1 MRRLLRFSVG
11 FAIACALGTTVLWG
25 SNPAV
30 LWCVALAMGI
40 ICLAVQRRRKYLQT
54 AALLFFGLGAG
65 LFWCGQYHD
74 IYLSS
79 LEPMDGVTVPL
90 SVTATDYSQKTKY
103 GCSVEAVAFLDGKPY
118 FLTVYPKETAPIV
131 PGTVLEG
138 EFRLRLTTPAGR
150 KDSAYY
156 RGNGQFLVATQKTAE
171 LSHKSDWNN
180 LLFFPARAKQT
191 AVDHIT
197 AAFPDDTAPF
207 AKALLLGDT
216 SDFSYRVDTAFKVS
230 GIRHVVAVS
239 GLHVSALFSVI
250 YFFFRRRRILTF
262 LIAVPVL
269 TFFAAVTG
277 FSPSVTRATLMALL
291 MALGAV
297 INEEYDGLTGLSF
310 AALIMMFLNPFVI
323 ASVSFQL
330 SVSSVAGILLLAPPI
345 FSGIQRRFSKTKP
358 KGRKAR
364 FIYWFAGAVSVS
376 ASALLASAPL
386 SAYYFGS
393 VSLIGILSNLLL
405 LWMIPFL
412 FTGIAMVGLLG
423 GVIPGACGMLARL
436 LSYPIRLLLWAAEVL
451 CRIPFAAVYTQ
462 SKFIIIWLGCV
473 YLLVAAYLLYRKHFS
488 MFALAGTIMLAAA
501 IAASVLVPRLD
512 TLRLEVL
519 NVGEG
524 QAILLQNRGE
534 NYLIDCGGDDDG
546 KAADEV
552 AQTLLS
558 QGIFRLDGVILT
570 HYDRDHCGALQNLLT
585 RVDVTHFYLPE
596 LGKGKM
602 SRSLA
607 NQCADRTSWIQAETQ
622 YVLPTGKLTLLPAK
636 EEKSNNENSM
646 GVLFESEE
654 CVILITGDR
663 NRAGEKDLIRDYALP
678 DVDVLIAGHHGSKK
692 ATSRELLQAV
702 RPEIVIISVGANNSY
717 GHPASEVLE
726 RLSEFGCTVY
736 RTDKRG
742 SVLLRR

>member
-1 MRRLLRFSVG
+1 MRRLLRFTIG
-11 FAIACALGTTVLWG
+11 FASACALGTTVLWG
-25 SNPAV
+25 SNLTV
-30 LWCVALAMGI
+30 LWLAALAAGI
-40 ICLAVQRRRKYLQT
+40 ICLAVQRKREFLQT
-54 AALLFFGLGAG
+54 AALLLLGLGAG
-65 LFWCGQYHD
+65 LFWCGQYHS

-79 LEPMDGVTVPL
+79 LEPMDGMTVPL

-103 GCSVEAVAFLDGKPY
+103 GCSVEVVTVLDGKPY
-118 FLTVYPKETAPIV
+118 FLTAYPKETTPIA

-138 EFRLRLTTPAGR
+138 EFRLRLTTPAGL
-150 KDSAYY
+150 KDSTYY
-156 RGNGQFLVATQKTAE
+156 RGNGQFLVATQKVAE
-171 LSHKSDWNN
+171 QSHESDWNE
-180 LLFFPARAKQT
+180 LLFLPARAKQT

-216 SDFSYRVDTAFKVS
+216 SDFSYQVDTAFKVS

-250 YFFFRRRRILTF
+250 YFFFRRRRLLTF

-310 AALIMMFLNPFVI
+310 ASLIMMLLNPFVI

-345 FSGIQRRFSKTKP
+345 FSGIQRRFPKTKP
-358 KGRKAR
+358 KSQKGRLV
-364 FIYWFAGAVSVS
+364 YWFAGAVSVS

-393 VSLIGILSNLLL
+393 VSLIGIFSNLLL

-412 FTGIAMVGLLG
+412 FSGIAAVGLLG
-423 GVIPGACGMLARL
+423 GLVPGACSLLARL
-436 LSYPIRLLLWAAEVL
+436 LSYPLRLLLRAAEAL
-451 CRIPFAAVYTQ
+451 SKIPFAAVYTQ
-462 SKFIIIWLGCV
+462 SKFIVIWLVCV
-473 YLLVAAYLLYRKHFS
+473 YVLIAVYLLYRKHFPL
-488 MFALAGTIMLAAA
+488 FALAGAAALGAA
-501 IAASVLVPRLD
+501 IAASVLVPGLD

-519 NVGEG
+519 DVGEG
-524 QAILLQNRGE
+524 QAILLQNRRE
-534 NYLIDCGGDDDG
+534 NYLIDCGGYDDG

-570 HYDRDHCGALQNLLT
+570 HYDRDHCGALPNLLT
-585 RVDVTHFYLPE
+585 RIDVTHFYLPE
-596 LGKGKM
+596 QGREKM
-602 SRSLA
+602 SQSLA
-607 NQCADRTSWIQAETQ
+607 DECADRTSWIQVETQ
-622 YVLPTGKLTLLPAK
+622 YTLPTGILTLLPAK
-636 EEKSNNENSM
+636 ESKSNNENSM

-654 CVILITGDR
+654 CVILVTGDR
-663 NRAGEKDLIRDYALP
+663 NRAGEKELIRDYALP

-692 ATSRELLQAV
+692 ATSQELLQAV

-717 GHPASEVLE
+717 GHPAPEVLE
-726 RLSEFGCTVY
+726 RLAEFGCTVY
-736 RTDKRG
+736 RTDEQG

>member
-1 MRRLLRFSVG
+1 MRRLLWFTVG
-11 FAIACALGTTVLWG
+11 YASACALGTTVLWG
-25 SNPAV
+25 SNLTA
-30 LWCVALAMGI
+30 LWLAALASGI
-40 ICLAVQRRRKYLQT
+40 ICFVVHRKRKFLQT
-54 AALLFFGLGAG
+54 AALLFLGLGVG
-65 LFWCGQYHD
+65 LFWCGQYHG

-79 LEPMDGVTVPL
+79 LEPMDGMTVPL

-103 GCSVEAVAFLDGKPY
+103 GCSVETVTFLDGKPY
-118 FLTVYPKETAPIV
+118 FLTAYPKETTPIA

-138 EFRLRLTTPAGR
+138 EFRLRLTTPSGL
-150 KDSAYY
+150 KDSTYY
-156 RGNGQFLVATQKTAE
+156 RGNGQFLVATQKTAGQ
-171 LSHKSDWNN
+171 SHESDWSSF
-180 LLFFPARAKQT
+180 LFLPARAKQT
-191 AVDHIT
+191 AVDHIA

-216 SDFSYRVDTAFKVS
+216 SDFGYQVDTAFKVS

-250 YFFFRRRRILTF
+250 YFFFRRRRLLTF
-262 LIAVPVL
+262 LVAVPVL

-310 AALIMMFLNPFVI
+310 ASLIMMLLNPFVI
-323 ASVSFQL
+323 VSVSFQL

-345 FSGIQRRFSKTKP
+345 FSGIQRRFPKTKP
-358 KGRKAR
+358 KSRKGRLVS
-364 FIYWFAGAVSVS
+364 WFAGAVSVS

-412 FTGIAMVGLLG
+412 FSGIAAVGLLG
-423 GVIPGACGMLARL
+423 GVAPGACSLLARL
-436 LSYPIRLLLWAAEVL
+436 LSYPIRLLLWAAEML
-451 CRIPFAAVYTQ
+451 SKIPFAAVYTQ
-462 SKFIIIWLGCV
+462 SKFIVVWLVFV
-473 YLLVAAYLLYRKHFS
+473 YLLVAAYLLYRKRFPL
-488 MFALAGTIMLAAA
+488 FALAGVVTLAAA

-546 KAADEV
+546 KAGDEI

-570 HYDRDHCGALQNLLT
+570 HYDRDHCGALPNLLT
-585 RVDVTHFYLPE
+585 RIDVTHFYLPE
-596 LGKGKM
+596 LGKEKM
-602 SRSLA
+602 SQSLA
-607 NQCADRTSWIQAETQ
+607 SKCASCTSWIQAETQ
-622 YVLPTGKLTLLPAK
+622 YTLPTGILTLLPAK
-636 EEKSNNENSM
+636 EGKSNNENSM

-654 CVILITGDR
+654 CVILVTGDR
-663 NRAGEKDLIRDYALP
+663 NRAGEKELVRDYALP

-692 ATSRELLQAV
+692 ATSQELLQAV

-717 GHPASEVLE
+717 GHPAPEVLE
-726 RLSEFGCTVY
+726 RLAEFGCTVY
-736 RTDKRG
+736 RTDEQG